1 MNSAFIRPD
10 VISHLNSVR
19 HDMDSAFN
27 KRPEGAYP
35 EDLEFSVLILKLYLY
50 GNDTS
55 VRLMLAY
62 HVYGPAFIVTQDI
75 ISLLYPRRG
84 GPAVQR
90 KSDGFPSLYDVGRA
104 QHHNRTVVRFLQVFY
119 YVFIINEV
127 ILSLSSPVPMTITT
141 FCPSFIIFDSV
152 FSLVAFSS

>member
-75 ISLLYPRRG
+75 ISLLYPG
-84 GPAVQR
+84 AVK
-90 KSDGFPSLYDVGRA
+90 KSP
-104 QHHNRTVVRFLQVFY
+104 
-119 YVFIINEV
+119 I
-127 ILSLSSPVPMTITT
+127 
-141 FCPSFIIFDSV
+141 
-152 FSLVAFSS
+152 